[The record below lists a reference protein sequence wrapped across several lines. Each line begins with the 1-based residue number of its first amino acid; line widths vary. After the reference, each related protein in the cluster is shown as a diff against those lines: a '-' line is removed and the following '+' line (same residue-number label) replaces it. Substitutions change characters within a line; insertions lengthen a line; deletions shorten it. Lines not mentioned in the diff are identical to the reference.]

1 MVGSGCLFGD
11 WQDVR
16 RPVEFGLIKLKLTA
30 KASQQK
36 TEEELILILDQNTFC
51 TNLLIQIKLATQRM
65 LNSHY

>member
-1 MVGSGCLFGD
+1 MVGPGCLFRD

-65 LNSHY
+65 LNSHC

>member
-16 RPVEFGLIKLKLTA
+16 RPVEFGLINLKLTA

-36 TEEELILILDQNTFC
+36 TEEELILILDQYIYFA
-51 TNLLIQIKLATQRM
+51 LIR
-65 LNSHY
+65 